1 MVQVIKTEIIGFAQ
15 YAKIAEYKN
24 LNSINVHF
32 ANKRGRDIDVFTSN
46 ILSMDEHT
54 AFFTI

>member
-1 MVQVIKTEIIGFAQ
+1 MIKTEIIGFAQ